1 MKTIFSILIFCL
13 AWATQPATAQSF
25 PALSGRVVDEAG
37 LLSPAEETAL
47 TAKLQTLEDKTQ
59 RQMVVATIANL
70 QGYDIADYGYQLGR
84 KWAVGD
90 KTRNDGALLI
100 IAPNERKVRIEAGYG
115 LEGVLTDAVSSQ
127 IIRNDITPA
136 FKAGNFAG
144 GINAGADKMIQ
155 ILQLSPEEA
164 QKVAAQA
171 ALAQKQ
177 SAGNGDG
184 SAIIFWLFLF
194 FFFILPILRS
204 LFGGGRKHSKSGYGG
219 PVVIWGGG
227 SSGGGSSWGGGGFGG
242 GGGFSGGG
250 GSFGGGGSSG
260 GW

>member
-1 MKTIFSILIFCL
+1 MKQIFSLLILCCAAIM
-13 AWATQPATAQSF
+13 QPAYAQSF
-25 PALSGRVVDEAG
+25 PALNGRVVDEAG
-37 LLSPAEETAL
+37 LLSPTEEAAL
-47 TAKLQTLEDKTQ
+47 TAKLQSLEDKTQ

-136 FKAGNFAG
+136 FKAGNFPV
-144 GINAGADKMIQ
+144 GINAGADAMIGL
-155 ILQLSPEEA
+155 LQLTPEEA

-177 SAGNGDG
+177 SAGNGDI
-184 SAIIFWLFLF
+184 SAVIFWLFLF

-204 LFGGGRKHSKSGYGG
+204 LFGGGRRHSKSGYGA

-227 SSGGGSSWGGGGFGG
+227 SSGGGSSWGGGG